1 MMRSYRR
8 TISLALGAILLLDA
22 AGIGLGVAHSLSRAA
37 LQVRHSVVHAVA
49 HPIRGS
55 DAPWQRVGP
64 EVLTHALTADPFRPT
79 VVYAATI
86 EGAFRSTDA
95 GSLWLP
101 INAGLD
107 ASEPEVWQVAPTG
120 APDVLIAAA
129 NDGAVYRSSDGGA
142 QWHQAGSRLD
152 SSGVFAVVADPSHPT
167 VLLAGTS
174 AGIWRSGDSG
184 SHWHLTAA
192 AGGSGVD
199 AFAWQPGTSRVYA
212 GLIAGPH
219 QFLVSG
225 DGGKTWQASTAG
237 LDGDEGIMSLLPSDG
252 NRTTLL
258 AGTMGHR
265 IWGRDEPGTWHPS
278 GTGLPAGEHGTALA
292 GRGKLAWTSTM
303 TTGVFV
309 STDGGGHWWPYGR
322 GLVAGGRVVLA
333 LAAMEGRLLAGTS
346 EGIYLLNQGT

>member
-1 MMRSYRR
+1 MRSYRR
-8 TISLALGAILLLDA
+8 AISLALGAILLLDA
-22 AGIGLGVAHSLSRAA
+22 AGIGLGMAHSLSRAA
-37 LQVRHSVVHAVA
+37 PQVRHSVVHAVA
-49 HPIRGS
+49 HPIPDS
-55 DAPWQRVGP
+55 EATWQPVGP
-64 EVLTHALTADPFRPT
+64 EVLTHALSADPFRPT

-95 GSLWLP
+95 GSLWRP
-101 INAGLD
+101 INVGLD
-107 ASEPEVWQVAPTG
+107 ARDPEVWQVTSTG
-120 APDVLIAAA
+120 RRNVLIAAA
-129 NDGAVYRSSDGGA
+129 SDGVVYRSSDGGA
-142 QWHQAGSRLD
+142 RWQQAGSRLD
-152 SSGVFAVVADPSHPT
+152 PGGVFAVVADPSHPA

-184 SHWHLTAA
+184 SHWHLARA

-237 LDGDEGIMSLLPSDG
+237 LDGDEGIMSLLPSD
-252 NRTTLL
+252 RDRITLL

-265 IWGRDEPGTWHPS
+265 IWSRDEQGTWHPS
-278 GTGLPAGEHGTALA
+278 STGLPAGEHGTALA
-292 GRGKLAWTSTM
+292 GRGTLVWTSTM
-303 TTGVFV
+303 STGVFA
-309 STDGGGHWWPYGR
+309 STDGGQRWLPYGR
-322 GLVAGGRVVLA
+322 GLAAGSRVVLS
-333 LAAMEGRLLAGTS
+333 LAATEGRLLAGTS